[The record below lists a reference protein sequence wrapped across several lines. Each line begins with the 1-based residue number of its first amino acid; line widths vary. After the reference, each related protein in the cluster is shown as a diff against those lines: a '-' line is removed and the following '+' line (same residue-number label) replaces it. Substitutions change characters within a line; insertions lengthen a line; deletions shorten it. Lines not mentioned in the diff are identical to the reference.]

1 MRDRGRHEHVEPPG
15 DLLALSLPYNLAID
29 GAMIALLFARSG
41 RANVAMLAVLILLI
55 TIPYWDAGN
64 DQGSDCA
71 AFPLQLG
78 EVVARPDGSRL
89 THLC

>member
-1 MRDRGRHEHVEPPG
+1 
-15 DLLALSLPYNLAID
+15 
-29 GAMIALLFARSG
+29 MIALLFVGSG

-64 DQGSDCA
+64 DQGGDCA

-78 EVVARPDGSRL
+78 EAVARPDGSRL